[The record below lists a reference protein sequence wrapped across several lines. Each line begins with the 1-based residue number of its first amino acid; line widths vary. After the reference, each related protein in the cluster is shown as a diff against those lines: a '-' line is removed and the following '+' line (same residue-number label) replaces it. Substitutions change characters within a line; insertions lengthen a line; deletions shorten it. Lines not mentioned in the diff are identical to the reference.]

1 MITGTFT
8 FSRELRI
15 KISERPA
22 AVVEVVVDIAVDV
35 IEVKL
40 VEVVAVGKVIAVVVV
55 VGVVNGVVDTK
66 VVVVEITGIAVFS
79 EMYNPM
85 KVKTKD
91 PRQII
96 ISSKI
101 QLVLTYFNAR
111 FYRSF
116 LFGESLK
123 F

>member
-1 MITGTFT
+1 MVIIA
-8 FSRELRI
+8 S
-15 KISERPA
+15 
-22 AVVEVVVDIAVDV
+22 VVEVVVVINLLVVGIVVVKAVDV
-35 IEVKL
+35 IEVDL
-40 VEVVAVGKVIAVVVV
+40 VVVGVVKVIAVVVV
-55 VGVVNGVVDTK
+55 VVDEVVNGVVDSRE
-66 VVVVEITGIAVFS
+66 VVVEITGIAVFS

-91 PRQII
+91 PRQTI